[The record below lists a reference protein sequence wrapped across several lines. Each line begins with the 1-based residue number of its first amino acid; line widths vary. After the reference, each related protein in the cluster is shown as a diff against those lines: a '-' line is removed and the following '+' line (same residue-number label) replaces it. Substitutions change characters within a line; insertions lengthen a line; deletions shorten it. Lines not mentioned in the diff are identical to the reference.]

1 MSKGTSSKPSKV
13 EAELGVSSSALDA
26 ITEKVAVS
34 VSGLIGQQVAAALE
48 RAGLPSGEGAASST
62 RRLGAVEGTSG
73 ASLLQGQ
80 PVTAA
85 GASATRARTP
95 EPLRVSGRAS
105 PGLAHPGSAGAAG
118 PRALGLGLP
127 P

>member
-1 MSKGTSSKPSKV
+1 MPKGASSKPSPQK
-13 EAELGVSSSALDA
+13 EAEVGVSQSDLDA

-48 RAGLPSGEGAASST
+48 RAGLPSGGGAASST

-85 GASATRARTP
+85 GASAGGANAR
-95 EPLRVSGRAS
+95 
-105 PGLAHPGSAGAAG
+105 SA
-118 PRALGLGLP
+118 
-127 P
+127 